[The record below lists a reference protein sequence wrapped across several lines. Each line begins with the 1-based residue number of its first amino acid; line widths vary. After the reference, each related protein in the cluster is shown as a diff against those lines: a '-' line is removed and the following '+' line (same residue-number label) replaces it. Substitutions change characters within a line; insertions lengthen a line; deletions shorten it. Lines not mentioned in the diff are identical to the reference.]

1 MSKKY
6 TTKNI
11 KLEDLVLDK
20 ENPRFAELYNG
31 SDKES
36 DIVEYLLY
44 TESADEVAEAIS
56 VANEFYE
63 DRPLWVFKE
72 DGSYIVKD
80 GNRRC
85 SAVKA
90 LQLPNKYG
98 LDIPKFEINELP
110 VLEYNNLADLETR
123 IRLEHNSSLFKKW
136 GRIAK
141 ALEIYRLFSS
151 GSSIESLTDIDS
163 NPKEFIKI
171 ATFYHKAVNIKG
183 EDFKKLVREGRGKTG
198 GKTIVFERLFK
209 SRSDCGY
216 NFKRKTSEI
225 MIKDNELF
233 TSYVNAIVP
242 YLIDNPDTTSRVIDT
257 IGTDNFLLKLK
268 PYGFPPKKPVTASTQ
283 SSLPDSNSTNSGA
296 TASSTSNVTNGNSTT
311 NSSLTSNSDA
321 TTTST
326 SNPTNDSHTTNSSS
340 TSNTN
345 QNNQT
350 TSTNTNSS
358 NTTNS
363 ANQGNTTT
371 RHSVKH
377 KPSLK
382 RKQIPPALKKLIDE
396 CYNLD
401 ENNFA
406 NAKTALTR
414 VTLECTLKYV
424 VENTKKVNGNPIKS
438 ANHFDLAFRARRGT
452 PLSYTNF
459 DILKTKFTELITDVG
474 IRKAF
479 EDFDMQNPHQI
490 IHNYRVSAVP
500 ANAKALCD
508 NLIDLLEFMLQEE
521 ADLINSLD
529 STKL

>member
-6 TTKNI
+6 TAKNI

-36 DIVEYLLY
+36 DIIEYLLY
-44 TESADEVAEAIS
+44 QESADEVAEAIS
-56 VANEFYE
+56 VAGEFYE

-72 DGSYIVKD
+72 DGKYIVKD

-98 LDIPKFEINELP
+98 LEIPKFEINELP
-110 VLEYNNLADLETR
+110 VLEYNDLSDLETR

-141 ALEIYRLFSS
+141 ALEIYRLFTS
-151 GSSIESLTDIDS
+151 GNSVESLTEIDS
-163 NPKEFIKI
+163 NPKDFLKT

-198 GKTIVFERLFK
+198 KTIIFERLF
-209 SRSDCGY
+209 RERTNCGY
-216 NFKRKTSEI
+216 SFKHTGETF
-225 MIKDNELF
+225 IKDNSLF
-233 TSYVNAIVP
+233 ESYINAIVP
-242 YLIDNPDTTSRVIDT
+242 YLIDNPNSDTSRTIDKN
-257 IGTDNFLLKLK
+257 GTEDFLLKLK
-268 PYGFPPKKPVTASTQ
+268 PYGFPPEKPVTTIAQNTPSN
-283 SSLPDSNSTNSGA
+283 SNSTNSGT
-296 TASSTSNVTNGNSTT
+296 TA
-311 NSSLTSNSDA
+311 
-321 TTTST
+321 TST
-326 SNPTNDSHTTNSSS
+326 SNATNNITTNNATTS
-340 TSNTN
+340 SNTT
-345 QNNQT
+345 QNNPAT
-350 TSTNTNSS
+350 TTNTNSS
-358 NTTNS
+358 TTTNN
-363 ANQGNTTT
+363 AGQGSTTT

-382 RKQIPPALKKLIDE
+382 RKQIPSALKKLIDE

-424 VENTKKVNGNPIKS
+424 VENTNKTNGNPIKS
-438 ANHFDLAFRARRGT
+438 ANHFDLAFKDRRGIALT
-452 PLSYTNF
+452 YTNF
-459 DILKTKFTELITDVG
+459 DTLKTKFTELITDVG

-479 EDFDMQNPHQI
+479 ENFDIQNPHQI
-490 IHNYRVSAVP
+490 IHNYRVAAVP
-500 ANAKALCD
+500 VNAKALCD

>member
-1 MSKKY
+1 MSKVY
-6 TTKNI
+6 TLKNI
-11 KLEDLVLDK
+11 KLDELILDK

-31 SDKES
+31 SDKEI
-36 DIVEYLLY
+36 DIIEYLLY
-44 TESADEVAEAIS
+44 TESADEIAEAIS
-56 VANEFYE
+56 KAGEFYE

-72 DGSYIVKD
+72 NDKYIVKD

-98 LDIPKFEINELP
+98 LNISKFEIKELP
-110 VLEYNNLADLETR
+110 VLEYNNLSDLETR

-151 GSSIESLTDIDS
+151 GNSIQSLMEIDS
-163 NPKEFIKI
+163 NPKDFIKT
-171 ATFYHKAVNIKG
+171 ATFYYKAAAIKG
-183 EDFKKLVREGRGKTG
+183 EDLKKLVREGRGRIG

-225 MIKDNELF
+225 IIKDSDLF
-233 TSYVNAIVP
+233 TSYINAIVP
-242 YLIDNPDTTSRVIDT
+242 YLISNPDTTSRVIDD
-257 IGTDNFLLKLK
+257 IGTNDFLLKLK
-268 PYGFPPKKPVTASTQ
+268 PYGFPPEKPVTNNSQNST
-283 SSLPDSNSTNSGA
+283 SNTNSTNSG
-296 TASSTSNVTNGNSTT
+296 TSPASTT
-311 NSSLTSNSDA
+311 
-321 TTTST
+321 
-326 SNPTNDSHTTNSSS
+326 
-340 TSNTN
+340 
-345 QNNQT
+345 
-350 TSTNTNSS
+350 TNTNSGS
-358 NTTNS
+358 
-363 ANQGNTTT
+363 QGTTTT

-377 KPSLK
+377 KPTLK
-382 RKQIPPALKKLIDE
+382 RKQIPSALKKLIDE

-424 VENTKKVNGNPIKS
+424 VENTNKPNGNPIKT
-438 ANHFDLAFRARRGT
+438 ANHFDLAFKNQRGNA
-452 PLSYTNF
+452 LIYTNF
-459 DILKTKFTELITDVG
+459 DTLKSKFTELITDIG
-474 IRKAF
+474 TRKAF
-479 EDFDMQNPHQI
+479 EDFDLQNPHQI
-490 IHNYRVSAVP
+490 IHNYRVAAVP

-521 ADLINSLD
+521 TDLINSLD
-529 STKL
+529 PTKL

>member
-6 TTKNI
+6 TAKNI

-20 ENPRFAELYNG
+20 KNPRFAELYNG

-56 VANEFYE
+56 VAGEFYE
-63 DRPLWVFKE
+63 DRPLWIFKE
-72 DGSYIVKD
+72 DGKYIVKD

-98 LDIPKFEINELP
+98 LEVPKFEINELP
-110 VLEYNNLADLETR
+110 VLEYNDLSDLETR

-151 GSSIESLTDIDS
+151 GNSVESLTEIDS
-163 NPKEFIKI
+163 NPKDFIKT

-183 EDFKKLVREGRGKTG
+183 ENFKKLVREGRGKTG
-198 GKTIVFERLFK
+198 KTVIFERLFRERTK
-209 SRSDCGY
+209 CGY
-216 NFKRKTSEI
+216 SFKRTGETF
-225 MIKDNELF
+225 IKDDSLF
-233 TSYVNAIVP
+233 KSYINAIVP
-242 YLIDNPDTTSRVIDT
+242 YLIDNPNSDTSRTIDKN
-257 IGTDNFLLKLK
+257 GTDNFLLKLK
-268 PYGFPPKKPVTASTQ
+268 PYGFPPEEHATTNAQNT
-283 SSLPDSNSTNSGA
+283 SSDSNST
-296 TASSTSNVTNGNSTT
+296 SSDS
-311 NSSLTSNSDA
+311 

-326 SNPTNDSHTTNSSS
+326 SNATNGSNTTNSSTS
-340 TSNTN
+340 TNTT
-345 QNNQT
+345 QNNPAT
-350 TSTNTNSS
+350 TTNTNSS
-358 NTTNS
+358 TTTNS
-363 ANQGNTTT
+363 GSQGNTTT

-382 RKQIPPALKKLIDE
+382 RKQIPSALKKLIDE

-424 VENTKKVNGNPIKS
+424 VENTNKTNGNPIKS
-438 ANHFDLAFRARRGT
+438 ANHFDLAFKDRRGNALT
-452 PLSYTNF
+452 YTNF
-459 DILKTKFTELITDVG
+459 DTLKIKFTELITDVG

-479 EDFDMQNPHQI
+479 EDFDIQNPHQI
-490 IHNYRVSAVP
+490 IHNYRVAAVP